1 MSAYTFAPNC
11 LASVNK
17 TAHCSLLKACF
28 LKKDGIGYTESLSS
42 LRSQLKNDDY
52 NSTYRLLSYEKRA
65 EIDEIIKS
73 K

>member
-1 MSAYTFAPNC
+1 MIEKIIENEKN
-11 LASVNK
+11 LN
-17 TAHCSLLKACF
+17 LERLKACF